1 MKKTLIVSIPKAGTY
16 FFSEVLKNLGL
27 RQSWL
32 HLNVDHY
39 EDYTNADFDAAQK
52 KPTDFTCNV
61 KLADAL
67 NSIQA
72 GDFAVG
78 HLPAGNR
85 YLGKGGVVRSKL
97 LEDFSVFFLVRDLRK
112 CIISFMNFE
121 LFMRDSSSDYK
132 DWPDKE
138 RLVRFLQEREEFL
151 YHTYKGLLPWFWQKQ
166 VTVLHYENLIAAD
179 IGTFSGFGTSE
190 IKEAIRIA
198 LGTQTL
204 TSSTRDSTLEKYWS
218 DQAEELYRRRI
229 AGINNVLG
237 YDLAP
242 GRKGKLVRSML
253 GLGYRMGFDL
263 HEASRH
269 VIP

>member
-1 MKKTLIVSIPKAGTY
+1 MKKTLIISIPKAGTY

-27 RQSWL
+27 HQTWL

-39 EDYTNADFDAAQK
+39 EDYTNADFDTAQK

-67 NSIQA
+67 NSIKP

-85 YLGKGGVVRSKL
+85 YLGKGGVVRSRL

-112 CIISFMNFE
+112 CIISLMNFE
-121 LFMRDSSSDYK
+121 LFMRDSSCEYK
-132 DWPDKE
+132 EWPDKD

-166 VTVLHYENLIAAD
+166 VTVLHYENLLTAD
-179 IGTFSGFGTSE
+179 IRPFSGFDNSE
-190 IKEAIRIA
+190 IKEAIQTA

-204 TSSTRDSTLEKYWS
+204 TSSTRDSTVEKYWS
-218 DQAEELYRRRI
+218 DQAEALYRRRI

-237 YDLAP
+237 YDLPP
-242 GRKGKLVRSML
+242 GKKGGLVRDML
-253 GLGYRMGFDL
+253 GQRYRTGFNL
-263 HEASRH
+263 HEASRY
-269 VIP
+269 IFP

>member
-27 RQSWL
+27 RQTWL

-39 EDYTNADFDAAQK
+39 EDYTNADFDTAQK

-67 NSIQA
+67 ASINA

-85 YLGKGGVVRSKL
+85 YLEKGGVVRNRL

-112 CIISFMNFE
+112 CIISLMNFE
-121 LFMRDSSSDYK
+121 LFMRESSSDYK
-132 DWPDKE
+132 EWPDQE
-138 RLVRFLQEREEFL
+138 RLVRFLQEREESL
-151 YHTYKGLLPWFWQKQ
+151 YHMYKGLLPWFWQKQ
-166 VTVLHYENLIAAD
+166 VTVLRYENLIAAD
-179 IGTFSGFGTSE
+179 VGSFAGFGAGE
-190 IKEAIRIA
+190 IREAIRIA
-198 LGTQTL
+198 LATQTL
-204 TSSTRDSTLEKYWS
+204 TSSTRESTIEKYWS
-218 DQAEELYRRRI
+218 GQADKLYRRRI
-229 AGINNVLG
+229 AGINNVFG

-242 GRKGKLVRSML
+242 GRRGNLVRDMV
-253 GLGYRMGFDL
+253 GLRYRTGFVL
-263 HEASRH
+263 YEACRH
-269 VIP
+269 LIP